1 MPSPDL
7 DYADSLCSEPASQ
20 QDSKDV
26 KSNLSVRAT
35 QESTYIILLVI
46 HDDPDRNKL
55 QQISCDRGTPL
66 GGYVYDSVKDCYFV
80 SCLDYLPL
88 GYIPVSF
95 KVEMKNAGH
104 WAVSIPVPEKVLKR
118 YLDDQQKTDL
128 KRLRDLYNDG
138 HHRISFLQ
146 MIGTC

>member
-7 DYADSLCSEPASQ
+7 DYSASSELASK

-26 KSNLSVRAT
+26 KSSLKVRAT
-35 QESTYIILLVI
+35 QESTYIILLVT
-46 HDDPDRNKL
+46 HEDPDLNKL
-55 QQISCDRGTPL
+55 QQISCDRGTPI
-66 GGYVYDSVKDCYFV
+66 GGYVYDSVNDCYYV

-95 KVEMKNAGH
+95 KVEMKDAGN
-104 WAVSIPVPEKVLKR
+104 WFVPVPVPEKILKR
-118 YLDDQQKTDL
+118 YLDDGQKVDL
-128 KRLRDLYNDG
+128 KRLEDLYNDE

-146 MIGTC
+146 MIGIC